1 MTTPETAKFSL
12 HNLSLQDANIL
23 VSGLGK
29 LPLEVSADL
38 WARLRTQVEKQIAAL
53 TPPPSPGEQQA
64 PESANS

>member
-23 VSGLGK
+23 ISGLGK

-38 WARLRTQVEKQIAAL
+38 WGRLRNQVESQLAAL
-53 TPPPSPGEQQA
+53 TPPDKQ
-64 PESANS
+64 PE